1 MYQVSPGSIE
11 IPIWYRNPT
20 RLDFAQYGALVKVVH
35 DDGSM
40 ELFVQ
45 TSSDIE
51 NCNWITL
58 GELLAQTD
66 CVDIEAIGDAL
77 GHYSDVISTQKKKKA
92 RETLLLH

>member
-1 MYQVSPGSIE
+1 MNQVSPRSIE
-11 IPIWYRNPT
+11 MPVWYRNPT

-45 TSSDIE
+45 ASSDIE
-51 NCNWITL
+51 NCNWMTV
-58 GELLAQTD
+58 GELLAQTS
-66 CVDIEAIGDAL
+66 CIDIEAIGDAL
-77 GHYSDVISTQKKKKA
+77 GHYSDVVSTQKKKA